1 MLGAAPTQWRR
12 RAFLSFAAVVLTVVP
27 LASAR
32 GEAARAPSTPVLPAH
47 VWALYVDRAA
57 AGELSSAALRPLRA
71 NELNTL
77 IVDAGGMRLTA
88 VQRVEELAKRA
99 GLIVLVLNRPSAQA
113 GAKPTQPRCRRWK
126 SSPSVRCIAVAHT
139 VPEARVLARKR
150 AGALVLLK
158 VTSQRTLSALREL
171 SGAGHVIA
179 VIDAGAGSQL
189 RTQASWRLA
198 VQTASAGDH
207 LHLAFAPPASRLGA
221 TAGAYSTLV
230 AAEVASSR
238 TISDGAPA
246 PAPAAPAPGSRAGSD
261 GVSGRIRRRRRW
273 RRRHGR
279 YAGADGAHGPC
290 PDRCDADEHLA
301 LLAGVD
307 GRRRCD
313 RLPALPRLGRDREH
327 RCPQLL
333 VLGAHVR
340 HDLRARR
347 RGLRRRRQR
356 LHPLD
361 RQRGDERLPEPS
373 ARGRHRG
380 AVRAAGNGFHGQVA
394 VVGDPGLAG
403 GVGQRRCGGLPP
415 VSEQRADRL
424 DAAAVVRLHRA
435 VVRDELHVR
444 ARGVRR
450 GRKCVEP
457 CRRSGRH
464 EHRRM

>member
-32 GEAARAPSTPVLPAH
+32 GGAARAPSTPVLPAH

-126 SSPSVRCIAVAHT
+126 SSPSVRCIAVAQT

-179 VIDAGAGSQL
+179 VIDAEAGSQL

-238 TISDGAPA
+238 TISDGPVAPA
-246 PAPAAPAPGSRAGSD
+246 PAPLPRLLRPLLVLLPRRLRRGLRPDPEEVGVAAVAAARPT
-261 GVSGRIRRRRRW
+261 RRRRR
-273 RRRHGR
+273 RPR
-279 YAGADGAHGPC
+279 
-290 PDRCDADEHLA
+290 
-301 LLAGVD
+301 
-307 GRRRCD
+307 
-313 RLPALPRLGRDREH
+313 ALP
-327 RCPQLL
+327 
-333 VLGAHVR
+333 
-340 HDLRARR
+340 
-347 RGLRRRRQR
+347 
-356 LHPLD
+356 
-361 RQRGDERLPEPS
+361 
-373 ARGRHRG
+373 
-380 AVRAAGNGFHGQVA
+380 
-394 VVGDPGLAG
+394 
-403 GVGQRRCGGLPP
+403 
-415 VSEQRADRL
+415 
-424 DAAAVVRLHRA
+424 
-435 VVRDELHVR
+435 
-444 ARGVRR
+444 
-450 GRKCVEP
+450 
-457 CRRSGRH
+457 
-464 EHRRM
+464 